1 MQIMQDSMNLVN
13 REAIAV
19 FARTSRSGKRE
30 TQLNANA
37 FSCHLRISAV
47 NNKCLN
53 AFVYEISQYS

>member
-1 MQIMQDSMNLVN
+1 MQTMQDSMNLVY

-37 FSCHLRISAV
+37 FSCYLRISA
-47 NNKCLN
+47 C
-53 AFVYEISQYS
+53 ICG